1 MAGTAR
7 KARKGRKKERSRND
21 FSPPGDFVRLLLLD
35 FAREAGVPKLLS
47 ELFDL
52 FLGHILAQDDCRI
65 AAESFQR
72 ILVNLDIRCFFRRFQ
87 FNGDLLLLG
96 ALKGVLL
103 DRGLPILHLNLLGFG
118 SIERTAFD
126 RNGLRGRN
134 GNLRDLP
141 TSLAVQNTVTAVTD
155 RGDIDR
161 IVISILS
168 AGQLGSCLRILKIL
182 LNAINSCFASSL
194 TKYSVTVPL
203 LVSVS
208 VSVAGS

>member
-65 AAESFQR
+65 AAESFER
-72 ILVNLDIRCFFRRFQ
+72 ILVNLDIRCFFRIFQ

-96 ALKGVLL
+96 ALKGKCET
-103 DRGLPILHLNLLGFG
+103 DLNFTDVVKTVMLEAGDLKDWKAELIEVNSENVN
-118 SIERTAFD
+118 SI
-126 RNGLRGRN
+126 
-134 GNLRDLP
+134 
-141 TSLAVQNTVTAVTD
+141 
-155 RGDIDR
+155 
-161 IVISILS
+161 
-168 AGQLGSCLRILKIL
+168 
-182 LNAINSCFASSL
+182 
-194 TKYSVTVPL
+194 
-203 LVSVS
+203 
-208 VSVAGS
+208 